1 VKKAFK
7 TLAALVVL
15 FAAFVGGAAF
25 YVWNDLSR
33 VGAES
38 FRPDDTARV
47 PVVVEK
53 GMGPSGIAR
62 LLVEKGIIGDETR
75 FVRYLRFIAKKS
87 SALKAGEYLLSPSMT
102 GDALIDELSTGRVAE
117 QRFTVREGLR
127 KEEIAKIIADAGFG
141 TVDEIVREMNS
152 SARVKAFGV
161 PTTGAGGQSG
171 VPGGIEGYLFPD
183 TYQFPKGTKPGVI
196 LDRMRA
202 RLDEI
207 VDDKMRARMSEIGWD
222 LHKVLTLAAIV
233 EKETGQPFERPHI
246 ASVFTNRLKLKM
258 KLQTDPT
265 VIYGIKNYDGNI
277 RKSDLLEPHPYN
289 TYTIPG
295 LPPGPIASPGRE
307 AIMAALFPDAANDLF
322 FVSRNDGTHIFCPT
336 LDCHNAAVQQ
346 WQVEFFRKK
355 RQGG

>member
-1 VKKAFK
+1 VKKLIQTLAVVVVL
-7 TLAALVVL
+7 LAALV
-15 FAAFVGGAAF
+15 GGAGY
-25 YVWNDLSR
+25 YVWSELSS
-33 VGAES
+33 VGTES
-38 FRPDDTARV
+38 YRPDDTARV
-47 PVVVEK
+47 AVIVDK
-53 GMGPSGIAR
+53 GMGPNAIAR
-62 LLVEKGIIGDETR
+62 LLVEKGIIANETR

-102 GDALIDELSTGRVAE
+102 GNAIIEELSTGRVAE

-127 KEEIAKIIADAGFG
+127 KEEIARIIADAGFG
-141 TVDEIVREMNS
+141 TVDEVLREMNS
-152 SARVKAFGV
+152 PARVRAFGV
-161 PTTGAGGQSG
+161 PAVGAGGQKEI
-171 VPGGIEGYLFPD
+171 PGGIEGYLFPD

-207 VDDKMRARMSEIGWD
+207 VDDKMRARMNEIGWD

-277 RKSDLLEPHPYN
+277 RKSDLLEPHAYN

-307 AIMAALFPDAANDLF
+307 AIMAALYPDDAKDLF

-346 WQVEFFRKK
+346 WQIEFFRKK
-355 RQGG
+355 KKGG